1 VRPDAA
7 LGILLLELHFPENHS
22 LKEKRQP
29 LTSLRDVV
37 QRRFRASFSEVG
49 HQDVW
54 QRSRILVAVT
64 GSSLSQAEQRTA
76 EIERYIHGRDDL
88 IVSMTLLRT
97 VENVAA
103 LWDVEA

>member
-1 VRPDAA
+1 VRSEAA

-29 LTSLRDVV
+29 LASLRDIV

-54 QRSRILVAVT
+54 QRSRILVAVAA
-64 GSSLSQAEQRTA
+64 SSITQAEERVA
-76 EIERYIHGRDDL
+76 EIERYIHGRDDFV
-88 IVSMTLLRT
+88 VSMTLLRT
-97 VENVAA
+97 VDTVTA
-103 LWDVEA
+103 LWDVE